1 MLKFFKRIRRAL
13 LSDYKFSKYVIY
25 ALGEIFLVMIG
36 ILLAL
41 YVNNWNE
48 DRKLKAEEIKLLK
61 ELKKDVSFSIAELDS
76 VAYYN
81 QNSVRLIKE
90 IQRHLREDLPY
101 SAVLDTAF
109 GRPDTWNIPYLPFA
123 AYESIK
129 AKGIDRLENDSL
141 KAQILKIYEFGM
153 KYLLED
159 NGEWEWS
166 FNQNTTQRMMINYIR
181 RDDDI
186 ESELAKPND
195 YEALKLNVEFGN
207 FINVLHHLRDSH
219 TYALKDMSKA
229 MQKLQT
235 AIDNEIVDR
244 S

>member
-1 MLKFFKRIRRAL
+1 
-13 LSDYKFSKYVIY
+13 
-25 ALGEIFLVMIG
+25 
-36 ILLAL
+36 
-41 YVNNWNE
+41 
-48 DRKLKAEEIKLLK
+48 
-61 ELKKDVSFSIAELDS
+61 
-76 VAYYN
+76 
-81 QNSVRLIKE
+81 
-90 IQRHLREDLPY
+90 
-101 SAVLDTAF
+101 
-109 GRPDTWNIPYLPFA
+109 
-123 AYESIK
+123 
-129 AKGIDRLENDSL
+129 
-141 KAQILKIYEFGM
+141 M